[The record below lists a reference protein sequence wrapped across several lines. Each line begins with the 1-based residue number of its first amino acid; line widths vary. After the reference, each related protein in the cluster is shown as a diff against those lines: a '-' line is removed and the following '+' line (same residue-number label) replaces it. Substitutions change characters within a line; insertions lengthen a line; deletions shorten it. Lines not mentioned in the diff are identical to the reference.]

1 MWGLNSGLILLGFV
15 EFLVGAEVIV
25 VSSGAL
31 AALKEEPGSVHRT
44 HPITH
49 NCNSRFRGSDMV
61 F

>member
-25 VSSGAL
+25 VSLGAL
-31 AALKEEPGSVHRT
+31 AALTKEPGSVHRT

-49 NCNSRFRGSDMV
+49 NCNSRFRGSDTV

>member
-31 AALKEEPGSVHRT
+31 AALTEEPGSVHRT

-49 NCNSRFRGSDMV
+49 NCKLQVQGL
-61 F
+61 